1 MGSQS
6 LRQRGSCPADPAEPV
21 PAKTIVAGHHPA
33 AEGRPFSQTERTDQ
47 DAVAAEEDPKLLGPT
62 PGTEGPSRKQRK
74 EPVNLELIVGLPQVD
89 EEAAPLV
96 KAPTDVLVD
105 VAELLLG

>member
-1 MGSQS
+1 MEAALLTRPNPCRPKLLSRDTT
-6 LRQRGSCPADPAEPV
+6 LRQRGEPA
-21 PAKTIVAGHHPA
+21 
-33 AEGRPFSQTERTDQ
+33 
-47 DAVAAEEDPKLLGPT
+47 